1 MRKDGLSM
9 SSVYNATNY
18 MDSENAMRNIVGTVT
33 AATLKLKSYGFSDE
47 AVYEIIPI
55 VMGVEIKADQ
65 RKIDQI
71 EEILECVHDL
81 ADTEEE
87 FAQKVRDILSGK
99 G

>member
-1 MRKDGLSM
+1 M
-9 SSVYNATNY
+9 SGIYNATIN
-18 MDSENAMRNIVGTVT
+18 MDSENAMRNIVGIVT

-55 VMGVEIKADQ
+55 LMGVEIKADQ
-65 RKIDQI
+65 RKINQI
-71 EEILECVHDL
+71 EEILECIHGL

-87 FAQKVRDILSGK
+87 FVEKLIDILSGK

>member
-1 MRKDGLSM
+1 M
-9 SSVYNATNY
+9 SSVYNATIN

-55 VMGVEIKADQ
+55 LMRVEIKADQ
-65 RKIDQI
+65 RKINQI
-71 EEILECVHDL
+71 EEILECIHEL
-81 ADTEEE
+81 ADTEDE
-87 FAQKVRDILSGK
+87 FAEKLMDILSGK

>member
-1 MRKDGLSM
+1 M
-9 SSVYNATNY
+9 SGIYNATIN

-55 VMGVEIKADQ
+55 LMGVEIKADQ
-65 RKIDQI
+65 RKINQI
-71 EEILECVHDL
+71 EEILECIHGL

-87 FAQKVRDILSGK
+87 FVEKLIDILSGK